1 MLDVHFHFDDIGKIV
16 LSFLHGLRKKKRG
29 LDTPD
34 DYKERFNTL
43 SESNRDIFIMLLL
56 QRNKEI
62 CVEPSV
68 PQSWKQGDSLLK
80 VGVVPIDEEVF
91 DVRKEPWPM
100 EPHLP
105 QQWGKI
111 NRGMYKWAKRNK
123 KKILSKGKHF
133 L

>member
-1 MLDVHFHFDDIGKIV
+1 MLDVHFHFDGIGKII
-16 LSFLHGLRKKKRG
+16 LSFLHGLRKKKQG

-34 DYKERFNTL
+34 DYEEKFNSL
-43 SESNRDIFIMLLL
+43 SGSNRDIFITLLL
-56 QRNKEI
+56 QGNKEI

-100 EPHLP
+100 EGLLP
-105 QQWGKI
+105 QQWVKI
-111 NRGMYKWAKRNK
+111 SKGMYKWAKRNK
-123 KKILSKGKHF
+123 KKILSKNNTF